1 MASKLSS
8 SLKTDLPALA
18 ELLRSKGRGK
28 DTVLAHITPKEA
40 ALLKRRG
47 GRGSVNPYTGL
58 LEYDD
63 GADFSGDTGGA
74 TVDVAPAPAIY
85 NAPAVDPGTVTPVEQ
100 AGPVTPVE
108 QAGPTYAEMGYT
120 PQYTYDAGAGGE
132 AGPTYSELGY
142 APSYGPTYSELGY
155 TPGVSAQ
162 TALPAAYDPMQ
173 ASQEGFTYG
182 GSMGQTLPT
191 GGIYGQDYASVYAP
205 ITYSQ
210 QDLQR
215 ISEGESPEAQFDK
228 LSEEDKKKVE
238 EESKKS
244 GKSWWETAAA
254 LLGAGL
260 IGLGLTKKQQQA
272 GTQAAQQAQ
281 QAADKIQQIAV
292 PYQKMG
298 TGLYQSAQRGELS
311 AANQQVV
318 NAARAQAA
326 QNIQR
331 RGGVGVLQYAN
342 SIADLTD
349 RLLQSQFNQG
359 LAVSQIGD
367 NYALQAINT
376 GLAGNQSLVQ
386 ANSQFYTQLA
396 QLLGPT
402 VLTSL
407 GGTAPTAAQRPT
419 GITA

>member
-47 GRGSVNPYTGL
+47 GRGSVNPDTGL

-63 GADFSGDTGGA
+63 GDFGGDTGGA
-74 TVDVAPAPAIY
+74 TVDVGPAPAIY
-85 NAPAVDPGTVTPVEQ
+85 DAPAVDFGTTYTQ
-100 AGPVTPVE
+100 AD

-120 PQYTYDAGAGGE
+120 PQYTYDAGGGGDY
-132 AGPTYSELGY
+132 GPTYAEMGY
-142 APSYGPTYSELGY
+142 SPSYGPTYGELGY
-155 TPGVSAQ
+155 TPG
-162 TALPAAYDPMQ
+162 ALPAAYDPMQ

-205 ITYSQ
+205 ITYSP

-215 ISEGESPEAQFDK
+215 ISEGETPEQQFDK

-244 GKSWWETAAA
+244 GKSWWETLAGLAA
-254 LLGAGL
+254 AGL

>member
-1 MASKLSS
+1 MASKLTT
-8 SLKTDLPALA
+8 SLKVDLPALA
-18 ELLRSKGRGK
+18 ELLRSKGRGR
-28 DTVLAHITPKEA
+28 DTMLAHITPKEA

-47 GRGSVNPYTGL
+47 GRGSINPDTGL
-58 LEYDD
+58 PEYEDD
-63 GADFSGDTGGA
+63 YVDSGS
-74 TVDVAPAPAIY
+74 VDVSPAPASY
-85 NAPAVDPGTVTPVEQ
+85 ETAPAVDPGAVYTQT
-100 AGPVTPVE
+100 E
-108 QAGPTYAEMGYT
+108 QAGPTYAELGYT
-120 PQYTYDAGAGGE
+120 PQYTYEGGGDV
-132 AGPTYSELGY
+132 GPTYSELGY
-142 APSYGPTYSELGY
+142 SPAYGPTYGELGY
-155 TPGVSAQ
+155 TPG
-162 TALPAAYDPMQ
+162 ALPAAYDPMQ

-215 ISEGESPEAQFDK
+215 ISEGESPEAQFK
-228 LSEEDKKKVE
+228 ALSEEDQNKVRKE
-238 EESKKS
+238 AEKT
-244 GKSWWETAAA
+244 GKSWWETLAGLAA
-254 LLGAGL
+254 AGL

-281 QAADKIQQIAV
+281 QAADKIQQIGV
-292 PYQKMG
+292 PYKTMG
-298 TGLYQSAQRGELS
+298 TNLISGAQRGELS
-311 AANQQVV
+311 AANQQIV

-326 QNIQR
+326 QNIKR

-349 RLLQSQFNQG
+349 RLLQSQFQQG

-367 NYALQAINT
+367 NYALQAIQT
-376 GLAGNQSLVQ
+376 GLSGSQAVNQ
-386 ANSQFYTQLA
+386 ANSQFYNQLA

-402 VLTSL
+402 ILTSF